1 MIVHVRL
8 FATLRRH
15 HPDLGIGEAMPVELP
30 DGATVEQL
38 VKRLRLPAAE
48 IKVVFVNSVTQQGGH
63 VLDDGDQVGIFPAVG
78 GG

>member
-1 MIVHVRL
+1 
-8 FATLRRH
+8 
-15 HPDLGIGEAMPVELP
+15 MPVKLP

-38 VKRLRLPAAE
+38 VKHLRLPAAE
-48 IKVVFVNSVTQQGGH
+48 IKVIFVNSVTQQKDH

>member
-1 MIVHVRL
+1 
-8 FATLRRH
+8 
-15 HPDLGIGEAMPVELP
+15 MPVELP

>member
-8 FATLRRH
+8 FAILRRH
-15 HPDLGIGEAMPVELP
+15 YPRLGIGEAMPVELP
-30 DGATVEQL
+30 DGATLEQL
-38 VKRLRLPAAE
+38 IKRLRLPAAE
-48 IKVVFVNSVTQQGGH
+48 IKIVFVNSVTQEWEH